1 MEVTCPPMPG
11 AASRGAYVIRVSN
24 ERNVDYISISGV
36 LVYQYAP
43 DCFQCS
49 EDVNPDENP
58 DDVVIAKVRTL
69 DVELNESATYS
80 FTGKKQSS
88 ILLSRKQRY
97 LKLN

>member
-1 MEVTCPPMPG
+1 MPG

-49 EDVNPDENP
+49 EDVDPDENP
-58 DDVVIAKVRTL
+58 DDVLIAKVRTPRVL
-69 DVELNESATYS
+69 GSVN
-80 FTGKKQSS
+80 Q
-88 ILLSRKQRY
+88 
-97 LKLN
+97 